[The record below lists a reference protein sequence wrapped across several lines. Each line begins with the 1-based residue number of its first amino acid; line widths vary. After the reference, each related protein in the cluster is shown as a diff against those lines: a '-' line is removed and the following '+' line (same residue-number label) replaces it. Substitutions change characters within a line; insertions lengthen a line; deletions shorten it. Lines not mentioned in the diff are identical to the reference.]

1 MTVTSSTQDAS
12 YSTDGVSADFQI
24 PFYFIDNAHIVVDKI
39 DANGG
44 LTPLE
49 YGTDFTV
56 IGAGNVNG
64 GTLTTLSVFA
74 RGFVLHIYRSV
85 PATQETEYQ
94 QNDPFPAKS
103 TEKALDKL
111 TMIAQQNS
119 AAAQNSIRFPIS
131 EYGRDGTLPSAPQR
145 AANVLGFDAVGNV
158 AMLPLPA
165 SVGAGDLRDD
175 ILVAGIDFVAGVDS
189 SVTLSRAYGTKAN
202 LIVSM
207 DAVLQGADTFRLN
220 GTTLTFLDTNGNP
233 AAIPFGIQKIYVKGG
248 TTLSIYTPPDESV
261 TDAKIASGSKLD
273 NRITGTIDVRD
284 FGAVGDGVA
293 NDTAAIQA
301 AINFAQSRCKTDYW
315 STYVPSVRIPAGTYL
330 VRGLTISYPIHLH
343 GDGQNAT
350 TLNLMSGSNASVIA
364 VTDMGSSLAGADNGN
379 IMPIVSDMS
388 LNCNS
393 SGQTPGGYFRGV
405 SLTDSAIPVGTNYHG
420 GAELRNLNIRA
431 AMEYGVF
438 IGSNRNNGRMA
449 NVRVLYSGSDCVYN
463 SAYDW
468 RIFDCDFGNSQNSN
482 GYVQHAGGATEMIN
496 CNIFTN
502 KLSGLFLDTDVNASC
517 LFTNCYFDT
526 NQRHGVV
533 GIGSYGDVVSHAF
546 SNCIWRDNS
555 QEADNTYD
563 QINLS
568 NMTQVTIEGGT
579 FVVNIPAK
587 QPRYLVNSANVT
599 RVVFNAT
606 YEQND
611 TPNVPYRTAVAND
624 YLNLAIGGNENC
636 SLATMG
642 GSTVGVVGRNGAR
655 FDYYDPASVSGTRR
669 WRTQASGSVYSLYAT
684 DDSGNLPAGSLAF
697 QVTRTGSS
705 PSALQTVSVQPY
717 TDNVFP
723 CGGAGFRWSVV
734 YAATGVINTSDE
746 DQKEQ
751 IEAIPDAW
759 LDAWADV
766 DYFAFKFKDAT
777 AEKGADNAR
786 WHVGFVAQRVRD
798 AFAKHGID
806 AAKIGLLCWDSWPA
820 QSAVLDDEGNVIK
833 PAIDAGKAWG
843 IRYEEALAMEAA
855 LMRRELKKLRVS

>member
-1 MTVTSSTQDAS
+1 MTVTSDIQDVSHA
-12 YSTDGVSADFQI
+12 TDGVSVDFAI
-24 PFYFIDNAHIVVDKI
+24 PFYFLSNEHIVVDKI

-44 LTPLE
+44 LTQLT
-49 YGTDFTV
+49 YGTDFTLS
-56 IGAGNVNG
+56 GAGNPKG
-64 GTLTTLSVFA
+64 GTLTTLSVIGA
-74 RGFVLHIYRSV
+74 GFDLHIYRVV
-85 PATQETEYQ
+85 PETQETEYQ
-94 QNDPFPAKS
+94 QNDPFPAKT

-111 TMIAQQNS
+111 TMIAQQHGT
-119 AAAQNSIRFPIS
+119 AIKNSIRFPLS
-131 EYGRDGTLPSAPQR
+131 EYGRDGVLPPALQR
-145 AANVLGFDAVGNV
+145 ASNILGFDAAGNL
-158 AMLPLPA
+158 AMLPVPA
-165 SVGAGDLRDD
+165 SVGAGDLRDE
-175 ILVAGIDFVAGVDS
+175 IFVAGTDFTPGVDS
-189 SVTLSRAYGTKAN
+189 SVTLSRDYGTKAN
-202 LIVSM
+202 LFVSM
-207 DAVLQGADTFRLN
+207 DAAQQGPDTFSLN
-220 GTTLTFLDTNGNP
+220 GKTLTFLDGNGNP
-233 AAIPFGIQKIYVKGG
+233 APIPNGIQKIYVKGG
-248 TTLSIYTPPDESV
+248 TTLSIEPPPDESI
-261 TDAKIASGSKLD
+261 TDAKIAPGSKLA
-273 NRITGTIDVRD
+273 NRITGSIDVRD
-284 FGAVGDGVA
+284 FGAVGDGVK

-301 AINFAQSRCKTDYW
+301 AIDFAQSQCRTDYW

-364 VTDMGSSLAGADNGN
+364 ITDMGGGLAGADNHN
-379 IMPIVSDMS
+379 IMPIISDMS

-393 SGQTPGGYFRGV
+393 SGQTPGGYFRGI
-405 SLTDSAIPVGTNYHG
+405 SLTDSTIPVGTNYHG

-431 AMEYGVF
+431 ATEYGVF
-438 IGSNRNNGRMA
+438 IGANRNNGRMN
-449 NVRVLYSGSDCVYN
+449 NVKVLYSGSDAVYN

-468 RIFDCDFGNSQNSN
+468 RIVDCDFGNSQNSN
-482 GYVQHAGGATEMIN
+482 GYVQHAGGATEMVN
-496 CNIFTN
+496 CNIFVN
-502 KLSGLFLDTDVNASC
+502 KLSGLFLDVNVNASC
-517 LFTNCYFDT
+517 LFANCYFDT
-526 NQRHGVV
+526 NQRHGTV

-546 SNCIWRDNS
+546 VGCVWRDNS

-568 NMTQVTIEGGT
+568 NMTQVTIEGAT
-579 FVVNIPAK
+579 FVTNIPSR
-587 QPRYLVNSANVT
+587 QPRYLINTVNVT

-611 TPNVPYRTAVAND
+611 TPNVPYRTGVTNN

-655 FDYYDPASVSGTRR
+655 FDYYDPASLAGERR
-669 WRTQASGSVYSLYAT
+669 WRTQALGSVYSLYAS
-684 DDSGNLPAGSLAF
+684 DDAGNLPAGSLAF
-697 QVTRTGSS
+697 QVTRTGST
-705 PSALQTVSVQPY
+705 PNALQTISVQPH
-717 TDNVFP
+717 TDNTFP
-723 CGGAGFRWSVV
+723 CGTAAYRWAVV

-746 DQKEQ
+746 NQKEQ
-751 IEAIPDAW
+751 IDVIPDAW

-820 QSAVLDDEGNVIK
+820 QPAVLDDEGNVVK
-833 PAIDAGKAWG
+833 PAIDAGEAWG

-855 LMRRELKKLRVS
+855 LMRRELKKLRAS